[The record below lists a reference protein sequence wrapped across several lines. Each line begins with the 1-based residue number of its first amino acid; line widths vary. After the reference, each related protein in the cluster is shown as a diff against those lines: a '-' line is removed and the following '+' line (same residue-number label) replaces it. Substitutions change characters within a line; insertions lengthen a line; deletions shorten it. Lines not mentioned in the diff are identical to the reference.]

1 MIKTIPILFVIS
13 LLGGLGCMRIIDL
26 PVSAEPQLGIT
37 CFLSPDQNFVEVF
50 VFRSQGVGE
59 SGGSSPTDFVLPDAS
74 VQVQNLTQGN
84 ELDISFDPDSQCYR
98 LPAPADFLLAEANYR
113 LTVTHPSFGPATA
126 TCVIPPAPRDLSLR
140 LDSTFQGGR
149 PLYFVQP
156 LWAASANTPSYFR
169 LIGEVRGNLGQN
181 FFFGWE
187 GQSDDPDYVAQTADL
202 VGQISGPIGNLQ
214 AFFDPSFG
222 FPGDRVPGDSVRV
235 ELLQVSE
242 SYYEFQLSLRKA
254 RNQDPLL
261 SEPYTLYSNFE
272 GAQGVLAA
280 YHKTNKILRVK

>member
-1 MIKTIPILFVIS
+1 MTMANRIFILAG
-13 LLGGLGCMRIIDL
+13 LLLGLGCQRSIDL
-26 PVSAEPQLGIT
+26 PVSAEPQLGVT

-59 SGGSSPTDFVLPDAS
+59 SGGSAPSDFVLPDAS
-74 VQVQNLTQGN
+74 VQVQNLTQGS
-84 ELDISFDPDSQCYR
+84 ELDIPFDPDSQRYR
-98 LPAPADFLLAEANYR
+98 LPAPANFLVAEANYQ
-113 LTVTHPSFGPATA
+113 LTVAHPAYATATA
-126 TCVIPPAPRDLSLR
+126 TCVIPPAPPKLSLR
-140 LDSTFQGGR
+140 LDSTFEGGR

-156 LWAASANTPSYFR
+156 SWAASAAGPAYFR
-169 LIGEVRGNLGQN
+169 LIGQIKGNLGLG

-187 GQSDDPDYVAQTADL
+187 GQSENPDYIAQTANFAEP
-202 VGQISGPIGNLQ
+202 ISGPVGNLQ
-214 AFFDPSFG
+214 AYFDPSFG

-235 ELLQVSE
+235 SLLHISE
-242 SYYEFQLSLRKA
+242 SYYEFNLSLRKA

-280 YHKTNKILRVK
+280 FHGATQTLRVK

>member
-1 MIKTIPILFVIS
+1 MITTIRILLMTS
-13 LLGGLGCMRIIDL
+13 LLWGLGCQRGIDL

-37 CFLSPDQNFVEVF
+37 CFLTPDQDFIEVF

-74 VQVQNLTQGN
+74 VQLQNLTQGS
-84 ELDISFDPDSQCYR
+84 ELTIPFDPDSQRYR
-98 LPAPADFLLAEANYR
+98 LPAPTDFLVAEATYQLR
-113 LTVTHPSFGPATA
+113 VEHPSYESATA
-126 TCVIPPAPRDLSLR
+126 SCLIPPAPQGLSLR
-140 LDSTFQGGR
+140 LDSTLQGAR

-156 LWAASANTPSYFR
+156 SWTASAEGPAYFR
-169 LIGEVRGNLGQN
+169 LIGQVRGNLGRS

-187 GQSDDPDYVAQTADL
+187 GQSENPDFFFQEMGIRDQV
-202 VGQISGPIGNLQ
+202 SGPVGNLQ
-214 AFFDPSFG
+214 AYPDPTFG
-222 FPGDRVPGDSVRV
+222 FPGDRVPGDSVQVDLLRV
-235 ELLQVSE
+235 SA

-254 RNQDPLL
+254 RDQDPLL

-280 YHKTNKILRVK
+280 YSSMTETLRIK